1 MEGEEIVTIRTKR
14 PKKAKKRLAK
24 LSRWLHIYLSM
35 ASFVI
40 VLFFSVTGLTLNHP
54 DVFQG
59 KTVTTQDKGN
69 VNPQWVNNPDTNR
82 IARLEIAEFFRN
94 KYKVKGAVTD
104 FRIEDS
110 QVSLSFRG
118 PGYGADA
125 FITRS
130 SGAFELTQTRSGFVA
145 FMNDLHKGRDTGQ
158 AWSWVIDIAAVLL
171 ILISLTGLILL
182 LFLKK
187 KRTNGLILVLA
198 GGLVIY
204 ILYHIWGQ

>member
-1 MEGEEIVTIRTKR
+1 MSEEEIVTIRTKR

-54 DVFQG
+54 DLFQG
-59 KTVTTQDKGN
+59 KAVTTQDKGT
-69 VNPQWVNNPDTNR
+69 VNRQWVNSPDTNR
-82 IARLEIAEFFRN
+82 IARLDIAEFFRN
-94 KYKVKGAVTD
+94 QYKVKGAVTD
-104 FRIEDS
+104 FRIDDS

-118 PGYGADA
+118 PGYEADA

-130 SGAFELTQTRSGFVA
+130 SGAFELTQTRSGIVA

-158 AWSWVIDIAAVLL
+158 AWSRVIDIAAILL
-171 ILISLTGLILL
+171 VLISLTGLILL

-187 KRTNGLILVLA
+187 KRRNGLVLA
-198 GGLVIY
+198 IAGGLIIY
-204 ILYHIWGQ
+204 LLYHIWGQ